1 MKTASRRSLSAR
13 LVIAS
18 LVWLVASLG
27 IGGGVLAWGFR
38 DSVER
43 QLGLRLDSLV
53 RAAIA
58 ALDRRPDGTLV
69 LARPLGDPRFEQ
81 IYSGW
86 YWQLASADGHL
97 TRSRSLWDQTLP
109 VENGHAAVSYRQVS
123 GPNGESLMLAERD
136 VILADAIG
144 GDGAGVVHVLV
155 AADRAEVAEGV
166 HRFDLLLALAL
177 GGLGVGLAMA
187 VIIQVRFGLF
197 PLRRMAL
204 DLDAVRRG
212 DRARLPADYPRE
224 VAPLAAAMNTVL
236 DNDSELIE
244 RARTHVGN
252 LAHGLKTPLAVLQA
266 ELAGQPDHRV
276 MENQLE
282 NMRRL
287 VERHLGRASASAGA
301 GRALGTQV
309 PVKPVAAEIVAAL
322 AKIFAD
328 SDLRLEM
335 RVDDGVCF
343 QGDADD
349 LAELLGN
356 VLENACKWAKS
367 HVRLTVRRDAGGL
380 CLRVEDDGPGMSPD
394 QAAAAAERGAR
405 LDQMTQGW
413 GLGLSIVADLVALYG
428 GKMEFGKSPW
438 GGLAVSL
445 FLP

>member
-1 MKTASRRSLSAR
+1 MKTARRRSLSAR
-13 LVIAS
+13 LVIAA
-18 LVWLVASLG
+18 LVWLMASLAV
-27 IGGGVLAWGFR
+27 GGGVLAWGFR
-38 DSVER
+38 ESVER

-58 ALDRRPDGTLV
+58 AVDRRPDGTII

-86 YWQLASADGHL
+86 YWQLAATDGHL

-109 VENGHAAVSYRQVS
+109 VENGHAAVSFRHLT

-136 VILADAIG
+136 VTLADG
-144 GDGAGVVHVLV
+144 GGMVHVLV

-166 HRFDLLLALAL
+166 RRFDALLALAL
-177 GGLGVGLAMA
+177 GGLGLGLAMA

-204 DLDAVRRG
+204 DLEAVRRG
-212 DRARLPADYPRE
+212 DVSRLPDDYPRE
-224 VAPLAAAMNTVL
+224 VAPLAQAMNTVL
-236 DNDSELIE
+236 DNDCQLIE

-252 LAHGLKTPLAVLQA
+252 LAHGLKTPLAVMQA
-266 ELAGQPDHRV
+266 ELAGQPDRRV

-287 VERHLGRASASAGA
+287 VERHLGRAAASAGA
-301 GRALGTQV
+301 GRALGAQV
-309 PVKPVAAEIVAAL
+309 AVKPVAAEIAAAL
-322 AKIFAD
+322 TKIFAE
-328 SDLRLEM
+328 SHLRLGM
-335 RVDDGVCF
+335 QVDDDVSF

-367 HVRLTVRRDAGGL
+367 EVRLSAWRDAGGL
-380 CLRVEDDGPGMSPD
+380 VLRVEDDGPGMTPD

-405 LDQMTQGW
+405 LDQMTAGW
-413 GLGLSIVADLVALYG
+413 GLGLSIVADLVSLYG
-428 GKMEFGKSPW
+428 GDVQFGKSPL